1 MMTELLRS
9 STILLFW
16 LLAFGVM
23 LVIDI
28 CAIAVACYML
38 KQFGEEWAG
47 TVERGRRRHGYQLQV
62 KEHEPT
68 FKEF

>member
-1 MMTELLRS
+1 MMTELLRN

-16 LLAFGVM
+16 LLAFGLM

-38 KQFGEEWAG
+38 KQFGEEWAM
-47 TVERGRRRHGYQLQV
+47 TVERGRRRHKG
-62 KEHEPT
+62 
-68 FKEF
+68 

>member
-1 MMTELLRS
+1 MMTELLRN

-38 KQFGEEWAG
+38 KQFGEEWAL
-47 TVERGRRRHGYQLQV
+47 TVERGRRRHGR
-62 KEHEPT
+62 
-68 FKEF
+68 

>member
-1 MMTELLRS
+1 MMTELLRN

-16 LLAFGVM
+16 LFAFGVM

-38 KQFGEEWAG
+38 KQFGEEWAN
-47 TVERGRRRHGYQLQV
+47 TVERGRRRHGG
-62 KEHEPT
+62 
-68 FKEF
+68 

>member
-1 MMTELLRS
+1 MMTELLRNC
-9 STILLFW
+9 TLLLFW

-28 CAIAVACYML
+28 CAIAVACYLL

-47 TVERGRRRHGYQLQV
+47 TVERGRRRHGR
-62 KEHEPT
+62 
-68 FKEF
+68 

>member
-1 MMTELLRS
+1 MMTELLRN

-38 KQFGEEWAG
+38 KQLGEEWAG
-47 TVERGRRRHGYQLQV
+47 TVERGRRRHKG
-62 KEHEPT
+62 
-68 FKEF
+68 